1 MQAGVPQCSDDGPLL
16 FNLFVS
22 DLPLFL
28 TAIYLS
34 NYADDNSLFKM
45 RIDLVF
51 AKEIFKKDFT
61 TVIDWFYQKYVVLNH
76 KNVIICVLAK

>member
-1 MQAGVPQCSDDGPLL
+1 MQAGVPQCSIDGPLL
-16 FNLFVS
+16 FNLFIN

-28 TAIYLS
+28 TEIYLS

-45 RIDLVF
+45 RTDLVF

-61 TVIDWFYQKYVVLNH
+61 TVIDWFCQKYGVLNH